1 MLVTLLPIVTFLRA
15 VYLLNA
21 FALTDVILN
30 LTSPTTTVSAMV
42 SDANLLSDLEYVVPA
57 IATVPV
63 PSAFAPVTVYV
74 FPLAAFTMVNVF
86 VIFPEYAFLPHM
98 VTLALPTALF
108 LLFLTAVSAYA
119 ILEVMFAKYI
129 LFLIAV

>member
-30 LTSPTTTVSAMV
+30 LTSPITTVSAMV

-63 PSAFAPVTVYV
+63 PSAFAPVIVYLNFQTVYV
-74 FPLAAFTMVNVF
+74 FPLAAFTMANVF
-86 VIFPEYAFLPHM
+86 VILPEYAFLPHI

-108 LLFLTAVSAYA
+108 LL
-119 ILEVMFAKYI
+119 
-129 LFLIAV
+129 